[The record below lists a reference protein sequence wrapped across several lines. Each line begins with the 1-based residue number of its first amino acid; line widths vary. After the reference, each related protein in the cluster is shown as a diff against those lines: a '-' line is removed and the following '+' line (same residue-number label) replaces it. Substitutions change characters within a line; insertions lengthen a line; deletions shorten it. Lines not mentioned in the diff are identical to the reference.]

1 MNNPDQTENG
11 EPSLPNRV
19 YTVVASIPEGKV
31 TTYGAIARLAGA
43 IGHARQVGTILSR
56 LPQGSKLPWFRVV
69 NSQGKISLTGPDY
82 IRQKQALL
90 ADGIRFTPADRIN
103 LKIYGWMTQP

>member
-1 MNNPDQTENG
+1 MKNTEQTENG
-11 EPSLPNRV
+11 EPSLPSRV

-43 IGHARQVGTILSR
+43 AGHARQVGTILSR

-82 IRQKQALL
+82 LRQKQALL
-90 ADGIRFTPADRIN
+90 ADGVLFTRSDKIN
-103 LKIYGWMTQP
+103 LKIYGWLTQP